1 MLLVAYLS
9 FSCYNTYPFF
19 CCDKDS
25 NQPLRF
31 FCCFRILLWHVL
43 VAVHTMDLHGFKYV
57 SSLT

>member
-1 MLLVAYLS
+1 VLLVAYLS
-9 FSCYNTYPFF
+9 FSCYNSYPFF

-43 VAVHTMDLHGFKYV
+43 VAVQWIFMA
-57 SSLT
+57 SSMYQA